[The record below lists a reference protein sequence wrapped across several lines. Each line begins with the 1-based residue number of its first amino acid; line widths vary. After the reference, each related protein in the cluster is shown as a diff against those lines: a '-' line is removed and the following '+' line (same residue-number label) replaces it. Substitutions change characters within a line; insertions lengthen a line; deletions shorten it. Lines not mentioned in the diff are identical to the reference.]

1 MFWALICDIYYFRA
15 ALLAISA
22 YLETFQKIADAAT
35 NARGKFS
42 LVIEIIFFIIQLKS
56 FALNE

>member
-1 MFWALICDIYYFRA
+1 MIHYYRA

-35 NARGKFS
+35 NARGMFS
-42 LVIEIIFFIIQLKS
+42 LNCNRRIILCIKVVCVKLT
-56 FALNE
+56 N